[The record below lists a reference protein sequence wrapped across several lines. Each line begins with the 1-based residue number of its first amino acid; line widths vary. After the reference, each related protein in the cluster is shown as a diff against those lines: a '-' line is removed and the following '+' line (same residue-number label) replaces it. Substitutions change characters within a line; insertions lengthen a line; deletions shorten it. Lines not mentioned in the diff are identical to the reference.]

1 MGKVTGFMD
10 YKRQELA
17 LRAPGERINDWQ
29 EIKTSSL
36 EQREALRCQAAR
48 CMDCG
53 VPFCHSGVMLGR
65 MVSGCPLHNLM
76 PEFNDLVYHGMDAY
90 AYARLHKTNNFP
102 EFTSH
107 VCPAPCEGACNAG
120 LVNSPVTIRNIEQY
134 IIEKAFAEGLVQPEL
149 PAQRSGRRVAVIGSG
164 PAGLACADEL
174 NKAGHSVTVYE
185 RADRAGGLLMYGV
198 PNMKLDKK
206 IVARRVQLLEQAGVK
221 FMLNSE
227 LGVNLASSSL
237 REEYDAVV
245 LCTGATKP
253 RDLPVAG
260 RDLAGIYFAK
270 DYLESVTKSLLNSNF
285 ADGLAIDAKDKDVV
299 IIGGGDTGNDC
310 MATAIRQGCR
320 SVRQLEINPC
330 LPHSRTADNP
340 WPQFPRIF
348 KTDYGQEEAIH
359 KFKEDPREFCITSKE
374 FIGESGQV
382 TGVRLCQNEWKQIG
396 NRRVPVDVAGTE
408 RIVPA
413 QLVLLAMGFT
423 GSEQSLFD
431 EFGFERA
438 ANGSIAAQEGSYA
451 TSIEGVFAAGDARRG
466 QSLVVWAIAEG
477 RGAAKAV
484 ADYLAQKA

>member
-17 LRAPGERINDWQ
+17 LRAPEERLNDWQ

-36 EQREALRCQAAR
+36 PHKEELRCQAAR

-120 LVNSPVTIRNIEQY
+120 LVNNPVTIRNIEQY
-134 IIEKAFAEGLVQPEL
+134 IIENAFAEGLVKPEL
-149 PAQRSGRRVAVIGSG
+149 PAKRTGRRVAVIGSG

-206 IVARRVQLLEQAGVK
+206 IVERRVKLLADAGVE
-221 FMLNSE
+221 FVLNSE
-227 LGVNLASSSL
+227 VGVKVASSTL

-245 LCTGATKP
+245 LCTGATVP

-260 RDLAGIYFAK
+260 RELAGIYFAK
-270 DYLESVTKSLLNSNF
+270 DYLENVTKSLLNSNF

-348 KTDYGQEEAIH
+348 KTDYGQEEAIC

-374 FIGESGQV
+374 FIGEAGRV
-382 TGVRLCQNEWKQIG
+382 TGVRLCQNEWKLVAG
-396 NRRVPVDVAGTE
+396 RRVPVDVAGTE
-408 RIVPA
+408 RVVPA
-413 QLVLLAMGFT
+413 QLVLLAMGFA

-431 EFGFERA
+431 EFGFERS
-438 ANGSIAAQEGSYA
+438 ANGSIAANEGSYA
-451 TSIEGVFAAGDARRG
+451 TSVEGVFAAGDARRG

-477 RGAAKAV
+477 HGAAKAV
-484 ADYLAQKA
+484 DSYLQQA

>member
-1 MGKVTGFMD
+1 MGKPTGFMD

-17 LRAPGERINDWQ
+17 LRAPEERINDWQ

-36 EQREALRCQAAR
+36 PQKEALRCQAAR

-53 VPFCHSGVMLGR
+53 VPFCHSGLMIGG

-90 AYARLHKTNNFP
+90 AYARLNKTNNFP

-120 LVNSPVTIRNIEQY
+120 LVNNPVTIRNLEQY
-134 IIEKAFAEGLVQPEL
+134 IIENAFEQGLVQPNI
-149 PAQRSGRRVAVIGSG
+149 PAQRTGKRVAVIGSG

-198 PNMKLDKK
+198 PNMKLDKQ
-206 IVARRVQLLEQAGVK
+206 IVERRVKLLEAAGVE
-221 FMLNSE
+221 FVLNSE
-227 LGVNLASSSL
+227 VGVKLASTTL
-237 REEYDAVV
+237 REEFDAVV
-245 LCTGATKP
+245 LCTGATVP
-253 RDLPVAG
+253 RDLPIKG
-260 RDLAGIYFAK
+260 RELSGIYFAK

-310 MATAIRQGCR
+310 MATVIRQGCR

-330 LPHSRTADNP
+330 LPHSRTAANP
-340 WPQFPRIF
+340 WPQFPRVF

-359 KFKEDPREFCITSKE
+359 KFKEDTREFCVTTKE
-374 FIGESGQV
+374 FIGEAGSV
-382 TGVRLCQNEWKQIG
+382 SALRLCQNEWREANG
-396 NRRVPVDVAGTE
+396 RRVPVDIAGTE
-408 RIVPA
+408 RVVPA

-423 GSEQSLFD
+423 GSEQRLFD
-431 EFGFERA
+431 EFGFA
-438 ANGSIAAQEGSYA
+438 KAGNGSIAADERSYA
-451 TSIEGVFAAGDARRG
+451 TSVEGVFAAGDARRG

-477 RGAAKAV
+477 RGAAQAV
-484 ADYLAQKA
+484 DKYLQQA